1 MGKYDL
7 VEKILLEAGAE
18 FYFDAVAIRPGRPAV
33 FGSCKDKLVFGL
45 PGNPVS
51 AMVTFEL
58 FVTPAIDVLSGA
70 APRPI
75 PFFRA
80 KVTHDLN
87 EKPGLAHFLPAKMGF
102 TGDGPTVEALRWQG
116 SGDAVT
122 LVNANCFIVVG
133 TMQEHVSA
141 GEWVD
146 VFPRRGSI

>member
-1 MGKYDL
+1 
-7 VEKILLEAGAE
+7 
-18 FYFDAVAIRPGRPAV
+18 
-33 FGSCKDKLVFGL
+33 
-45 PGNPVS
+45 
-51 AMVTFEL
+51 
-58 FVTPAIDVLSGA
+58 
-70 APRPI
+70 
-75 PFFRA
+75 
-80 KVTHDLN
+80 VTHDLN